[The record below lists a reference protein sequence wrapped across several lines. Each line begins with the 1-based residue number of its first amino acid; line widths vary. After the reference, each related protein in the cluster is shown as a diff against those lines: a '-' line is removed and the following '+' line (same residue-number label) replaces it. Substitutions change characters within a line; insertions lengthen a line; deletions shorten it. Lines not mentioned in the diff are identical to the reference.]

1 MMFAHGRLTAM
12 CRCLVQL
19 LPPPLQLPPQTQLPL
34 PLQQQ
39 SRHSLH
45 SSPLLRVA
53 VLTTCRSKSLCD

>member
-45 SSPLLRVA
+45 SSLRPRV
-53 VLTTCRSKSLCD
+53 VLMTFHFKGIRN